1 MSELEIT
8 QNTLKNWLDEKRP
21 VYILDVRPQEE
32 REDWFIPDSHHIDAY
47 SDLKQGNGSK
57 INQAD
62 LPKDKPIVTVCGKGG
77 TSLTA
82 AEILG
87 KKGFEAYSLQG
98 GMKDWNFAWN
108 TAELTLKNSD
118 TQIIQVRRSAKG
130 CLSYIVGSRGEAMVV
145 DAALNPDVYEKIAD
159 RNNWNITYVTDTH
172 IHADY
177 LSRTRE
183 LARVTGAKHIL
194 IEEAETDFDFISVKH
209 NQILNFGSTQIRI
222 LHTPGHTPESTSFLV
237 DNTVLLTGD
246 TLFTDGVGRPDLKA
260 DKAEAREKA
269 DKLFES
275 LQLIQSLPG
284 ETIILPAHISRPV
297 PFDQKMI
304 QSTLSELKSY
314 LELLQL
320 SKDEFI
326 ETTLKRIPEPP
337 ENYLIIAG
345 LNKKGVW
352 DGNQPADL
360 EAGANRCAV
369 A

>member
-8 QNTLKNWLDEKRP
+8 PNTLKNWLDKKRP

-32 REDWFIPDSHHIDAY
+32 REDWFIPESHHIDAY
-47 SDLKQGNGSK
+47 SDLKQGDGSK
-57 INQAD
+57 LTQAD

-82 AEILG
+82 AKILRE
-87 KKGFEAYSLQG
+87 KGFDVYSLRG

-108 TAELTLKNSD
+108 TAQLTLKDSD
-118 TQIIQVRRSAKG
+118 TQIIQIRRSAKG
-130 CLSYIVGSRGEAMVV
+130 CLSYIIGSNGEAMVV
-145 DAALNPDVYEKIAD
+145 DAALDPDIYQKIAS
-159 RNNWNITYVTDTH
+159 RNKWKITHVTDTH

-183 LARVTGAKHIL
+183 LARETGAKHIL
-194 IEEAETDFDFISVKH
+194 IEEAETDFPFTPARH
-209 NQILNFGSTQIRI
+209 NQFLNVGNTKVKI
-222 LHTPGHTPESTSFLV
+222 LHTPGHTPESTSYLV
-237 DNTVLLTGD
+237 DNKVLLTGD

-260 DKAEAREKA
+260 DKDEARKKA
-269 DKLFES
+269 DKLYES
-275 LQLIQSLPG
+275 LQLIQSLPDQ
-284 ETIILPAHISRPV
+284 TIILPAHISRPV
-297 PFDQKMI
+297 PFDQEMI
-304 QSTLSELKSY
+304 QSTLAELKSE

-337 ENYLIIAG
+337 ENYLLIAG
-345 LNKKGVW
+345 LNKKGAW